1 MKDEKY
7 NVKSHNPKDVNSF
20 RIAPRRKDKNNIIN
34 EIVDNASIIMENR
47 IELLEL
53 IAKQY
58 EENSDAERA
67 EIWRQDIPDIKK
79 AIDVMR
85 RLSGT
90 WA

>member
-1 MKDEKY
+1 M
-7 NVKSHNPKDVNSF
+7 NMGC
-20 RIAPRRKDKNNIIN
+20 RLMAGQRKDKDNIIN
-34 EIVDNASIIMENR
+34 EIVDNASIIMENK

-58 EENSDAERA
+58 EEKSDAERA

>member
-1 MKDEKY
+1 MKVEKH
-7 NVKSHNPKDVNSF
+7 NTKSHNSKDVNSF
-20 RIAPRRKDKNNIIN
+20 RIVPRRKDKNNIIN